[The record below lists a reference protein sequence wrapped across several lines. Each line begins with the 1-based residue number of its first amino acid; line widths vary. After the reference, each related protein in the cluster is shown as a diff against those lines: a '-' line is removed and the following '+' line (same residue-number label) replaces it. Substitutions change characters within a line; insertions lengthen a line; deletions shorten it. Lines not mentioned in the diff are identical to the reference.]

1 MMFTTILSRS
11 TEHGAICVGIK
22 FPHAAQHAC
31 KCTLLQLLS
40 LQIAG
45 AQAAE
50 LLQAPLARTID
61 HGHVHCRHKEHWP
74 CFGGH
79 MQDLMQISS
88 IELAASLP
96 EDLLH
101 RLQAQSCA
109 ANSSF

>member
-1 MMFTTILSRS
+1 MGMCTADTRS
-11 TEHGAICVGIK
+11 TG
-22 FPHAAQHAC
+22 
-31 KCTLLQLLS
+31 
-40 LQIAG
+40 
-45 AQAAE
+45 
-50 LLQAPLARTID
+50 LA
-61 HGHVHCRHKEHWP
+61 
-74 CFGGH
+74 FGGH